1 MNRVAIVSAKR
12 SPIGSFGGS
21 LKNVSATALGSAV
34 VQDALN
40 NINLDPSLVDEVIF
54 GNVLQAG
61 LGQNIARQIAVNAG
75 IPKEKSVNKVCGSGL
90 KSVILGA
97 QAILLEDSDIVVC
110 GGVEN
115 MSAAPFVTSSPRF
128 GHKLGNFE
136 LEDSIIKDGLT
147 DAFENYHMGITA
159 ENICRK
165 YC

>member
-21 LKNVSATALGSAV
+21 LKNVSAAALGSAV

-75 IPKEKSVNKVCGSGL
+75 IPKGKKCVYCQQSLRIRIKECYLRS
-90 KSVILGA
+90 
-97 QAILLEDSDIVVC
+97 
-110 GGVEN
+110 
-115 MSAAPFVTSSPRF
+115 TSYSTR
-128 GHKLGNFE
+128 
-136 LEDSIIKDGLT
+136 
-147 DAFENYHMGITA
+147 
-159 ENICRK
+159 R
-165 YC
+165 

>member
-21 LKNVSATALGSAV
+21 LKNVSAAALGSAV

-75 IPKEKSVNKVCGSGL
+75 IPKEKSAFTVNKVCGSGL

-97 QAILLEDSDIVVC
+97 QAILLGDSDVVVC

-115 MSAAPFVTSSPRF
+115 MSAAPFVNCSPRF

-136 LEDSIIKDGLT
+136 LEDSVIKDGLT
-147 DAFENYHMGITA
+147 DAF
-159 ENICRK
+159 
-165 YC
+165 